1 MKLNTRARYAL
12 TAMATISRMASE
24 ERPASVRWLGAKT
37 RISRSYL
44 GNILTRLVE
53 AGLLRSQR
61 GRGGGFS
68 LAMPAHA
75 IGLGEIVA
83 AVAGPIN
90 IIECVGRPEVCL
102 LADVCQCRTL
112 YEEINANIVA
122 AINRYTLA
130 DLACQR
136 DLEGEDA
143 AALLR
148 GGGQTDAD
156 GTSVDDTRSLPCRS
170 LGIAD

>member
-12 TAMATISRMASE
+12 TAMATISRTANE
-24 ERPASVRWLGAKT
+24 DRPASVRWLGTKT

-61 GRGGGFS
+61 GRSGGFS
-68 LAMPAHA
+68 LAVPAHA
-75 IGLGEIVA
+75 IGLGEIVE
-83 AVAGPIN
+83 AVVGPIN

-112 YEEINANIVA
+112 YEEINELIVEA
-122 AINRYTLA
+122 MNRYTLA

-136 DLEGEDA
+136 GLEGDAA
-143 AALLR
+143 AALLP
-148 GGGQTDAD
+148 GAGLPDAD
-156 GTSVDDTRSLPCRS
+156 ATAGDDTRSLPCRS
-170 LGIAD
+170 LGVAD